1 MRFDAARAEN
11 GLTYE
16 IRNIVAVADKL
27 KENGI
32 EIVWENIGDPI
43 AKGEKIPEWMKDI
56 LMGIVHNDE
65 SYTYSPTQ
73 GMDKTREFI
82 VEENN
87 RRGGAQITKDDII
100 FFNGLGDAIAR
111 SYSALRVDARVIMPE
126 PTYSTHLLAE
136 VLHASFPPNSYSMNP
151 YNNWAPDL
159 KELER
164 KVKSHHSIVGILVIN
179 PDNPTGYVYDEDTL
193 RKIVAIAE
201 KYDLFLI
208 FDEIYRKIIYNGK
221 KTAML
226 ADIIGNVPGISLQ
239 GISKEFPWPGAR
251 CGWMALFNMDKDKR
265 FKRYIDA
272 ILNQKMA
279 EVCSTTIP
287 QIAIPLIMS
296 NPEYE
301 KHINKRINHYEKL
314 SNIAY
319 NLLKNVPYTIVNKTN
334 GAFYVSIVFNE
345 SVLNNRQTLPIKN
358 KNIKQFVE
366 GIVDDNCEHDKRFVY
381 YLLAS
386 TGICVIPLTSFFTSL
401 QGFRITLLEPDVEK
415 FEYVIK
421 TIAAKIAEYIESY
434 K

>member
-16 IRNIVAVADKL
+16 IRNIVAVAGKL

-56 LMGIVHNDE
+56 LTGIVHNDA
-65 SYTYSPTQ
+65 SYMYSPTQ
-73 GMDKTREFI
+73 GMDETREFI

-111 SYSALRVDARVIMPE
+111 SYSALRVDARIIMPE

-136 VLHASFPPNSYSMNP
+136 VLHASFPPNSYRMNP

-193 RKIVAIAE
+193 KKIVAIAK

-208 FDEIYRKIIYNGK
+208 FDEIYRKLIYNGK

-226 ADIIGNVPGISLQ
+226 ADVIGNVPGISLQ

-251 CGWMALFNMDKDKR
+251 CGWMDLFNMDKDKR

-287 QIAIPLIMS
+287 QIAIPRIMS

-301 KHINKRINHYEKL
+301 KHLNKRKNHYEKL

-334 GAFYVSIVFNE
+334 GAFYVSVVFNE

-358 KNIKQFVE
+358 KSIKQFLE

-415 FEYVIK
+415 FEHVIK
-421 TIAAKIAEYIESY
+421 TITAKITEYVESY